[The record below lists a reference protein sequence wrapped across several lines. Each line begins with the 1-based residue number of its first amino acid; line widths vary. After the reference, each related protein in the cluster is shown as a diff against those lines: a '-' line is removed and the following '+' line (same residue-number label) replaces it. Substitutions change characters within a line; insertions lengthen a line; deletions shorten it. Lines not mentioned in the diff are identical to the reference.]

1 MQTIIRLLLP
11 LAGML
16 LLVLSTQALSENDK
30 PICFRHK
37 ETNNIVRPCQTFKSE
52 NDAYTRIFCM
62 DAENK
67 TMQPFNPNMDLWEQI
82 EGDIC
87 NPPKSPKPEED
98 VPRGMKSPSIHLFPG
113 CRAR

>member
-37 ETNNIVRPCQTFKSE
+37 ETNNILRPCQTFKSE

-62 DAENK
+62 DDND
-67 TMQPFNPNMDLWEQI
+67 TMQPFKPNMDIWEQI

-87 NPPKSPKPEED
+87 TPHKSEIV

>member
-1 MQTIIRLLLP
+1 MQTNIRLLL
-11 LAGML
+11 LLTGML
-16 LLVLSTQALSENDK
+16 LIILSTQALSEKDT

-37 ETNNIVRPCQTFKSE
+37 ETNNFMRPCQTFKSD

-67 TMQPFNPNMDLWEQI
+67 TMQPFNPNMDHWEQL

-87 NPPKSPKPEED
+87 DPQKSGPD
-98 VPRGMKSPSIHLFPG
+98 VPRGMKSPVIHLFSG
-113 CRAR
+113 CRPR

>member
-1 MQTIIRLLLP
+1 MPTIIRLLLP
-11 LAGML
+11 LTGIL
-16 LLVLSTQALSENDK
+16 LLVLSTQALSEKDK

-37 ETNNIVRPCQTFKSE
+37 ETHAIVRPCQTFKSD

-62 DAENK
+62 DKSE
-67 TMQPFNPNMDLWEQI
+67 TMQPFKPANMDAWEQL

-87 NPPKSPKPEED
+87 TPQKSD
-98 VPRGMKSPSIHLFPG
+98 VDVIRGMKSPVIHLFSG

>member
-37 ETNNIVRPCQTFKSE
+37 ETNNIMRPCQTFKSD
-52 NDAYTRIFCM
+52 NDAYTRIY
-62 DAENK
+62 
-67 TMQPFNPNMDLWEQI
+67 
-82 EGDIC
+82 
-87 NPPKSPKPEED
+87 SSKPLRSRPCPD
-98 VPRGMKSPSIHLFPG
+98 VLFFI
-113 CRAR
+113 

>member
-11 LAGML
+11 LTGML

-37 ETNNIVRPCQTFKSE
+37 ETNNIVRPCQTFKSD

-62 DAENK
+62 DDND
-67 TMQPFNPNMDLWEQI
+67 TMQPHAALQAQYGSLGTN
-82 EGDIC
+82 
-87 NPPKSPKPEED
+87 
-98 VPRGMKSPSIHLFPG
+98 
-113 CRAR
+113 

>member
-1 MQTIIRLLLP
+1 MQTIIRLLLT

-37 ETNNIVRPCQTFKSE
+37 ETNNIMRPCQTFKSD

-62 DAENK
+62 DDND
-67 TMQPFNPNMDLWEQI
+67 TMQPFKPTNMNDWEQI

-87 NPPKSPKPEED
+87 TPQKSD
-98 VPRGMKSPSIHLFPG
+98 VDVIRGMKSPVIHLFSG